1 MKKKIEID
9 DTQALAIRL
18 VRAPSVTNTSGE
30 SSFPD
35 VLISILREQ
44 PFFSL
49 HPELIHDVP
58 IEGDSKGRRNVLAFA
73 PGKGSSCVVLAG
85 HYDVVDTNAY
95 GVLEPFAFDP
105 EALSKRMLQMLSSK
119 TNLSSSELLL
129 KKDLES
135 TAFIPGRGMLDMKS
149 GLAAGIAAMVRFLKK
164 DDRTGNILFIAVPDE
179 EGSSTGMK
187 AAKKM
192 LSDFADEHALHYEAI
207 INLDASVDSGDGDEG
222 KAVFLGSVS
231 KLLPFVV
238 FVGKPAHAGSPFD
251 GFNPVIASAVFA
263 REIECNSDSMN
274 IRALVPGE
282 EPPPPSILYYREM
295 RNRYDVTM
303 PADVF
308 CAVNILTFEK
318 DPEKVFDHFK
328 TIVQKALDNSI
339 SLIYERASAFSRKKN
354 EHVTMYKFSSE
365 IIEFHELAKR
375 AERVVPGI
383 LDRLQRFAEKSFPED
398 KVQQTFKIV
407 HELLSYAQIEGPS
420 AIVGFA
426 PPFYAKAQLDSERDQ
441 GFLSIIKDEVMSFNR
456 DYGESIKLR
465 PYFPGIS
472 DMSYLAPSVS
482 REAIEFVKKESAV
495 LQSDLDKYLESPLDT
510 PVINVGPWG
519 REYHQ
524 NGERVHRHYA
534 FSLLPELLF
543 RLCNRLFHANN

>member
-9 DTQALAIRL
+9 DVQALAIRL
-18 VRAPSVTNTSGE
+18 VRAPSVTNTSSE

-58 IEGDSKGRRNVLAFA
+58 IEGDSKGRRNILVFA
-73 PGKGSSCVVLAG
+73 PGKGPSCIILTG
-85 HYDVVDTNAY
+85 HYDVVDTNVY

-105 EALSKRMLQMLSSK
+105 EALSKRMLQILSSK

-149 GLAAGIAAMVRFLKK
+149 GLAAGIAAMVRFLK
-164 DDRTGNILFIAVPDE
+164 DHDRIGNILFIAVPDE
-179 EGSSTGMK
+179 EGSSAGMK

-192 LSDFADEHALHYEAI
+192 LSDFADEHLLHYEAI
-207 INLDASVDSGDGDEG
+207 INLDASVDSGDGAEG

-231 KLLPFVV
+231 KLLPFVL

-274 IRALVPGE
+274 IRVMVPGE

-295 RNRYDVTM
+295 RTRYDVTM

-308 CAVNILTFEK
+308 CAVNILSFEK

-328 TIVQKALDNSI
+328 TIVQKALDSSI

-354 EHVTMYKFSSE
+354 EHVTMHKFSSE
-365 IIEFHELAKR
+365 IIEFHELAER
-375 AERVVPGI
+375 AERVIPGI
-383 LDRLQRFAEKSFPED
+383 LDRLLKFAEKSFPED
-398 KVQQTFKIV
+398 KVQQTFKIA

-426 PPFYAKAQLDSERDQ
+426 PPFYAKAELDLERDQ
-441 GFLSIIKDEVMSFNR
+441 GFLSIVKNEVMSFNR
-456 DYGESIKLR
+456 DYGESVKLR

-472 DMSYLAPSVS
+472 DMSFLSPSVS

-495 LQSDLDKYLESPLDT
+495 PQSDLDKYLESPLNT

-524 NGERVHRHYA
+524 SGERVHRHYA
-534 FSLLPELLF
+534 FSLLPELLL
-543 RLCNRLFHANN
+543 RLCNRLFHENN